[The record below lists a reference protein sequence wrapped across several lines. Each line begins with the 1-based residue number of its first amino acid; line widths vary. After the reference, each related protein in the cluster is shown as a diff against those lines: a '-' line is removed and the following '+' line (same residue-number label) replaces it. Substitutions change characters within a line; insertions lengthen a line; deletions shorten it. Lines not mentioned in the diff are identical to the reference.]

1 MRPPSP
7 PMKRVRSKS
16 PLRLSKDA
24 ERLITMC
31 TGAATAG
38 SRTEDQYW
46 QAHIETLATALMD
59 RGNDTALE
67 AALDQ
72 THQMNSPA
80 HEILAASCEA
90 AAESCVFDV
99 DGGGNVQQAQLIS
112 IPLIAWSKYRIP
124 AGPVDE
130 KVMKPI
136 RAHLHGHILGPD
148 VALCL
153 PNFLYSI
160 DQLPRGFSD
169 TRKLTKKLADAAIN
183 NETPKLDFAKLGDT
197 AELPADVRFLI
208 GVAVNT
214 RGAPTFQ
221 WQELDTHIS
230 RTECLTRWIEQC
242 RPSLAKLVP
251 GCAFE
256 SGLPDAFFHN
266 CRESDLRVRPYML
279 SSAVAIVETALKITP
294 GQLSAVVA
302 GVGDAAVDEYR
313 VSITRKGHNDVLH
326 GMVWPL
332 YGAED
337 DDTSPG
343 PREQIELILK
353 EHKVADV
360 TRLPGIL
367 PPEYCE
373 DCGAPLFFDHEGEAM
388 HAEMPEDSEQPASH
402 YH

>member
-1 MRPPSP
+1 
-7 PMKRVRSKS
+7 MKRIRSKS

-24 ERLITMC
+24 ERLIAMSTA
-31 TGAATAG
+31 AATSG

-46 QAHIETLATALMD
+46 QGHLEALAVSLMD

-80 HEILAASCEA
+80 HEILASSCEA
-90 AAESCVFDV
+90 AAESYDHIGEA
-99 DGGGNVQQAQLIS
+99 DGEDRLAQLIS

-124 AGPVDE
+124 AGPIDE
-130 KVMKPI
+130 QVIGPI
-136 RAHLHGHILGPD
+136 RAHLHGHILAAD
-148 VALCL
+148 VELCL
-153 PNFLYSI
+153 SSFLYSI
-160 DQLPRGFSD
+160 DQLPRGFAE
-169 TRKLTKKLADAAIN
+169 TRKLTKKLAEAATSG
-183 NETPKLDFAKLGDT
+183 EAPKLDFAKLGDT
-197 AELPADVRFLI
+197 AELPADVRFLL
-208 GVAVNT
+208 GVAVVK
-214 RGAPTFQ
+214 RGSPIFQ
-221 WQELDTHIS
+221 WQELDRHLS

-279 SSAVAIVETALKITP
+279 SSAVTIVEAALKTTP
-294 GQLSAVVA
+294 GQLSAVIA
-302 GVGDAAVDEYR
+302 GVGETAVDEYR
-313 VSITRKGHNDVLH
+313 VSITRKGQNEVLH

-337 DDTSPG
+337 DDANPG
-343 PREQIELILK
+343 PREQIDTILR
-353 EHKVADV
+353 EHKIAEV
-360 TRLPGIL
+360 TRIPGIL

>member
-1 MRPPSP
+1 
-7 PMKRVRSKS
+7 MKRIRSKS
-16 PLRLSKDA
+16 PLRLAKDA

-31 TGAATAG
+31 SAAATAG
-38 SRTEDQYW
+38 SRTEDIYW
-46 QAHIETLATALMD
+46 QTHVETLATALMD

-90 AAESCVFDV
+90 VAESCHLEVE
-99 DGGGNVQQAQLIS
+99 GAIGVQQAQLIS

-130 KVMKPI
+130 KLMAPI
-136 RAHLHGHILGPD
+136 RAHLHGHILGRE
-148 VALCL
+148 VKLCL
-153 PNFLYSI
+153 INFLYSI
-160 DQLPRGFSD
+160 DQLPRGFSE
-169 TRKLTKKLADAAIN
+169 TRKLTKKLADAASDGHA
-183 NETPKLDFAKLGDT
+183 PKIDFSKLGDT
-197 AELPADVRFLI
+197 AEMPADVRFLI
-208 GVAVNT
+208 GIAVT
-214 RGAPTFQ
+214 ARGSPTFQ
-221 WQELDTHIS
+221 WQELDSHIS

-279 SSAVAIVETALKITP
+279 SSAVAIVETALKTAP
-294 GQLSAVVA
+294 GQLNAVIA
-302 GVGDAAVDEYR
+302 GVGETAVDEYR
-313 VSITRKGHNDVLH
+313 ISLTRKGQNDVLH

-337 DDTSPG
+337 DDANPG
-343 PREQIELILK
+343 PREQIESILK
-353 EHKVADV
+353 EHKIAEV

-388 HAEMPEDSEQPASH
+388 HAEMPEDSEQPTSH

>member
-1 MRPPSP
+1 
-7 PMKRVRSKS
+7 MKRIRSKS

-24 ERLITMC
+24 ERLIAMSTA
-31 TGAATAG
+31 AATSG
-38 SRTEDQYW
+38 SRNEDKYW
-46 QAHIETLATALMD
+46 QQHLEALATALME
-59 RGNDTALE
+59 RGNETAIE

-80 HEILAASCEA
+80 HEILAAACEA
-90 AAESCVFDV
+90 AAESCEVIAES
-99 DGGGNVQQAQLIS
+99 GAGRRIAQLIS

-124 AGPVDE
+124 AGPIDE
-130 KVMKPI
+130 KALAPI
-136 RAHLHGHILGPD
+136 LAHLHGHILSRD
-148 VALCL
+148 TALCMSR
-153 PNFLYSI
+153 FLYSI
-160 DQLPRGFSD
+160 DQLPRGFAE
-169 TRKLTKKLADAAIN
+169 TRKLTKKLADAALRQ
-183 NETPKLDFAKLGDT
+183 ETPRLDYAKLGDT

-208 GVAVNT
+208 GVALVVP
-214 RGAPTFQ
+214 GEPMFQ
-221 WQELDTHIS
+221 WQELDSHLT
-230 RTECLTRWIEQC
+230 RTDCLTRWIEQC

-279 SSAVAIVETALKITP
+279 SSAVTIVENALKVPP
-294 GQLSAVVA
+294 GHLSAVIA
-302 GVGDAAVDEYR
+302 GVGETAVDEYR
-313 VSITRKGHNDVLH
+313 VSITRKGQNDVLH

-337 DDTSPG
+337 DDANPG
-343 PREQIELILK
+343 PQEQIDTILR
-353 EHKVADV
+353 EHKIAEV

-373 DCGAPLFFDHEGEAM
+373 DCGAPLFFDHDGDAM
-388 HAEMPEDSEQPASH
+388 HAEMPEDAEQPASH

>member
-1 MRPPSP
+1 
-7 PMKRVRSKS
+7 
-16 PLRLSKDA
+16 
-24 ERLITMC
+24 MC
-31 TGAATAG
+31 TAAATSG

-90 AAESCVFDV
+90 AAESCIINL
-99 DGGGNVQQAQLIS
+99 DGEAGVQQAQLIS
-112 IPLIAWSKYRIP
+112 IPMIAWSKYRIP
-124 AGPVDE
+124 AGPIDE
-130 KVMKPI
+130 KMMKPV
-136 RAHLHGHILGPD
+136 RAHLHGHILGRD
-148 VALCL
+148 VKLCL
-153 PNFLYSI
+153 ISFLYSI
-160 DQLPRGFSD
+160 DQLPRGFAD
-169 TRKLTKKLADAAIN
+169 TRKLTKKLAEAAVN
-183 NETPKLDFAKLGDT
+183 AETPKLDFAKLGDT

-208 GVAVNT
+208 GVAVTT
-214 RGAPTFQ
+214 RGTPTFQ
-221 WQELDTHIS
+221 WQQLDTHIN

-242 RPSLAKLVP
+242 RPSLAKLMP

-279 SSAVAIVETALKITP
+279 SSAVAIVETVLKTAP

-302 GVGDAAVDEYR
+302 GVGETAVDEYR
-313 VSITRKGHNDVLH
+313 VSITRKGQNEVLH
-326 GMVWPL
+326 GIVWPL

-337 DDTSPG
+337 DDANPG

-353 EHKVADV
+353 EHKVADL
-360 TRLPGIL
+360 TRLPGVL

-388 HAEMPEDSEQPASH
+388 HAEMPEDSEHPASH

>member
-1 MRPPSP
+1 
-7 PMKRVRSKS
+7 
-16 PLRLSKDA
+16 
-24 ERLITMC
+24 MC
-31 TGAATAG
+31 TAAATSG

-90 AAESCVFDV
+90 AAESCIINL
-99 DGGGNVQQAQLIS
+99 DGEAGVQQAQLIS
-112 IPLIAWSKYRIP
+112 IPMIAWSKYRIP
-124 AGPVDE
+124 AGPIDE
-130 KVMKPI
+130 KMMKPI
-136 RAHLHGHILGPD
+136 RAHLHGHILGRD
-148 VALCL
+148 VKLCL
-153 PNFLYSI
+153 INFLYSI
-160 DQLPRGFSD
+160 DQLPRGFAD
-169 TRKLTKKLADAAIN
+169 TRKLTKKLADAAVN
-183 NETPKLDFAKLGDT
+183 EETPKVDFAKLGDT

-208 GVAVNT
+208 GVAVTT
-214 RGAPTFQ
+214 RGTPTFQ

-279 SSAVAIVETALKITP
+279 SSAVAIVETALKTTP

-302 GVGDAAVDEYR
+302 GVGETAVDE
-313 VSITRKGHNDVLH
+313 
-326 GMVWPL
+326 
-332 YGAED
+332 
-337 DDTSPG
+337 
-343 PREQIELILK
+343 
-353 EHKVADV
+353 
-360 TRLPGIL
+360 
-367 PPEYCE
+367 
-373 DCGAPLFFDHEGEAM
+373 
-388 HAEMPEDSEQPASH
+388 
-402 YH
+402 